1 LRPRDAAMR
10 ACHATRPRDAKV
22 AVHRTSMRHTVRMQL
37 PRRLADLVV
46 KNGVGLGVL
55 SADDRD
61 LVLALAA
68 SRLEPRRIYREDEVN
83 RLLMDWLATD
93 GAMLRTDHV
102 ELRRWL
108 VDTGFV
114 ARDGY
119 GHAYTRGPAELQRAH
134 ALLGGADAATLGAAV
149 RATRAT
155 AVQARRA
162 RRKAF
167 EAGTI

>member
-1 LRPRDAAMR
+1 
-10 ACHATRPRDAKV
+10 
-22 AVHRTSMRHTVRMQL
+22 MQL

-46 KNGVGLGVL
+46 KNGVALGAL
-55 SADDRD
+55 APADRD

-68 SRLEPRRIYREDEVN
+68 SCLEPRRIYREDEVN
-83 RLLMDWLATD
+83 RLLTDWLASG

-108 VDTGFV
+108 VDAGFV

-134 ALLGGADAATLGAAV
+134 ALLGGADAAALGTAV
-149 RATRAT
+149 RATRDA
-155 AVQARRA
+155 AERARSE

-167 EAGTI
+167 EQR